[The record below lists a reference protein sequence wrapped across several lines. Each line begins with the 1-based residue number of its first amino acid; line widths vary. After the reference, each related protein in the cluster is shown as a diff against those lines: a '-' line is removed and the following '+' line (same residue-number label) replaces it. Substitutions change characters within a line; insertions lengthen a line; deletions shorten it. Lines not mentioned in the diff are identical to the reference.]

1 MDNEDPRNDRDDH
14 FRILLSHWPDEASD
28 DSLVRRIAGCVAQ
41 DIVEGRLQP
50 GEFLNSVQLA
60 ERFGTSRTPVREA
73 LLRLEREGVVETIRR
88 RRSRVARMTMAE
100 VRNDYEL
107 RGALN
112 GLVAELVCA
121 RARDDEIA
129 ALWNFQHKLDF
140 AAENDDADT
149 YFWTNVEFRDFE
161 ADLARNLPLRRT
173 LDQLGLRTLRLRHLS
188 LSYPGRLAVSCA
200 EHRRL
205 LRAYEQ
211 RDSQLA
217 IALNRSI
224 TVAGLR
230 TIEHHGWTGL
240 RGEDVLGS
248 ESDNAPQ

>member
-1 MDNEDPRNDRDDH
+1 MDSVATQSVKDDH
-14 FRILLSHWPDEASD
+14 FRLLLHWDDEETD
-28 DSLVRRIAGCVAQ
+28 DSLVHQIARSVAH

-60 ERFGTSRTPVREA
+60 DHFGTSRTPVREA
-73 LLRLEREGVVETIRR
+73 LLRLEREGLVETIRR
-88 RRSRVARMTMAE
+88 RRSRVSRMSIAE

-107 RGALN
+107 RAGLN

-129 ALWNFQHKLDF
+129 ALWNYQHQLDR
-140 AAENDDADT
+140 ATEENDADA
-149 YFWTNVEFRDFE
+149 YFWKNVEFRDRE
-161 ADLARNLPLRRT
+161 ADLTRNPPLRRT

-188 LSYPGRLAVSCA
+188 LSYPGRLPVSCD

-211 RDSQLA
+211 RDTALA
-217 IALNRSI
+217 VALNRSI
-224 TVAGLR
+224 TLAGLR
-230 TIEHHGWTGL
+230 TIEHQGWTGL
-240 RGEDVLGS
+240 RGEDVLGRG
-248 ESDNAPQ
+248 SDDPSSS